1 MNSPNIPLLLKAYAF
16 YQQLPEKAINLNLV
30 VTQLTSDADTDYKYD
45 TICCGMGW
53 LALHP
58 EFNALGLSLDTKGE
72 YLLWQGKSGSYL
84 EVACEMFDLTLAQ
97 SVGLFESV
105 SIVDALDPAFA
116 SHKQELLR
124 RFDVFFTKHGVEQ

>member
-72 YLLWQGKSGSYL
+72 YLLWQGVSGSYL
-84 EVACEMFDLTLAQ
+84 MIACELFGVTPEQ
-97 SVGLFESV
+97 SMGLFASI
-105 SIVDALDPAFA
+105 SIVDSFDPAFA

-124 RFDVFFTKHGVEQ
+124 RFDAFFAQHGVEQ